1 MTPRDRLIAAGLR
14 PSEADTVLSNDLDL
28 EADLA
33 TGAALREAVALVEG
47 MRWRWQL
54 VGERFFSDSFYSAD
68 PWGGGARIP
77 EEADTPLAALLTLA
91 EKLRERAT

>member
-68 PWGGGARIP
+68 AWGGGERIE